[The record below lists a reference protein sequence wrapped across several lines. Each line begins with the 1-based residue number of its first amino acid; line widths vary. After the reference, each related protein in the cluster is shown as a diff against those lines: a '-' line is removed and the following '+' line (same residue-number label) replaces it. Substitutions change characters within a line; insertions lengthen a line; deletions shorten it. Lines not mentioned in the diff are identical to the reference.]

1 MSTIVPRTWV
11 RGTPRGWGD
20 KILERE
26 WLAEIA
32 LVLEPYRGVNR
43 SVDPNVVR
51 YEESLEFRVF
61 PRSRKYRGK
70 NLPHGTDLDNLIKN
84 TIDCLTSVREGGLA
98 ILSDDNAVYRI
109 VASKELVEDDDAAG
123 VWIEIRSI

>member
-11 RGTPRGWGD
+11 PGTPRGWGH
-20 KILERE
+20 KKLERE
-26 WLAEIA
+26 WLGEIA
-32 LVLEPYRGVNR
+32 LVLEPYRGVGK

-51 YEESLEFRVF
+51 YEVSLEFRVF
-61 PRSRKYRGK
+61 PRSHKYGGQ

-84 TIDCLTSVREGGLA
+84 TIDCLTSVREGALV
-98 ILSDDNAVYRI
+98 ILRDDNAVYRI
-109 VASKELVEDDDAAG
+109 DASKKLVENDDATG

>member
-20 KILERE
+20 KKLERE
-26 WLAEIA
+26 WLGEIA
-32 LVLEPYRGVNR
+32 VVLEPYQGAGR

-51 YEESLEFRVF
+51 YELSLEFRVF
-61 PRSRKYRGK
+61 PGSRRYGGQ

-84 TIDCLTSVREGGLA
+84 TVDCLTCVREGGLA
-98 ILSDDNAVYRI
+98 ILPDVNAVYRI
-109 VASKELVEDDDAAG
+109 VAS
-123 VWIEIRSI
+123 